1 MTSDPETNFETKSR
15 FFVSKFVS
23 APVLSPEMTLVQQ
36 QTGARQNDVFRQ
48 DANEPTESSTIQK

>member
-23 APVLSPEMTLVQQ
+23 APVLSPEMALVQQ

-48 DANEPTESSTIQK
+48 DAGEQATASTIPN